1 MDCEAPDHLAERV
14 FRGTAENQLP
24 DARWPKIM
32 ADMDH

>member
-1 MDCEAPDHLAERV
+1 VKPSGDLAERV

-24 DARWPKIM
+24 DVRWPKIM